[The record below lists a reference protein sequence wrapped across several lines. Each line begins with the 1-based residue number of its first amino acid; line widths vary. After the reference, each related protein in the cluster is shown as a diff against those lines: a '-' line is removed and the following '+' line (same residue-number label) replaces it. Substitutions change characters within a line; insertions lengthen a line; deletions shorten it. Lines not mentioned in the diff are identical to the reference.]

1 MNIILYYFSFYLI
14 FRINIREE
22 FIMLL
27 FGITLL
33 ILIVN
38 YLIFRLIDKD
48 VINQRNLLI
57 GYRTPSSLKSS
68 EAWTVAQKYFQQNF
82 KRIHIIFLIISF
94 IWIWFDLI
102 TSYKQISFWIQV
114 LVYLIGTGLIIA
126 LTEIKLY
133 NFNHKQKG

>member
-1 MNIILYYFSFYLI
+1 
-14 FRINIREE
+14 
-22 FIMLL
+22 MLL

>member
-1 MNIILYYFSFYLI
+1 MNIILYCFSFYLI